1 MLTKYTL
8 MLNKLSKDLIPLM
21 KPHKEIVDNAI
32 KPGLTS
38 VTWSSTNIKD
48 CKFFKGRVEKS

>member
-1 MLTKYTL
+1 

-38 VTWSSTNIKD
+38 VTWSSTNVRD
-48 CKFFKGRVEKS
+48 CKLQILFKELQINKTK